1 MVEKTL
7 HDLNHAHEKKH
18 HASEIQFTETENHH
32 CELCDLVL
40 PTASTLDQV
49 NFKFK
54 QVVTLEKREVQQVQT
69 IQTSSPNYTFSLRGP
84 PIYS

>member
-7 HDLNHAHEKKH
+7 HDLNHAHEKAH
-18 HASEIQFTETENHH
+18 HASEIQFSETEDHH

-40 PTASTLDQV
+40 PTASEPNQEQFTCSV
-49 NFKFK
+49 NP
-54 QVVTLEKREVQQVQT
+54 TIVQT
-69 IQTSSPNYTFSLRGP
+69 AIKQEQTLRITSPNYTFSLRGP